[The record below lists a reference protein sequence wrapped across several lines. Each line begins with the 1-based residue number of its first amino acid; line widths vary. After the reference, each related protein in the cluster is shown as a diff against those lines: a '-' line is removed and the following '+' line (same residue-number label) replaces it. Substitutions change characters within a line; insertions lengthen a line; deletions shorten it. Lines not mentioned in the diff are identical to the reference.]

1 MRGADTFTESLF
13 TMRKLEDFVP
23 ARHPLREIRKTANA
37 ALDKLGPV
45 LTAMYAAEIKGGRP
59 SVAPEKL
66 LRAMLLQVL
75 FSVRS
80 ERQLMEQVQY
90 NLLFRWFIGLA
101 MDDAVW
107 VPTVFTK
114 NRERLIEHDA
124 VIKFFN
130 EVVAIAQQ
138 RDLLSGEHFSVD
150 GTLIQAWAGH
160 KSFVPKTDGDNSDNQ
175 GDKGDEGDKPDQ
187 TVKTEKGDGAGTA
200 EGDFKG
206 QRRNNDTH
214 ESKTDGDARL
224 YRKGNTASELRYM
237 GHTLSD
243 NRHGLIAN
251 AMVTKADGHAE
262 REAAKAMIN
271 DARQALGN
279 EECEI
284 TLGADKG
291 YDAKEFIDACQAM
304 KVTPHVAQNKS
315 RRNSAVPDEIAQT
328 EGYAL
333 SQRRR
338 KLIEQG
344 FGWAKTVGSM
354 RQVMVRGLRRVDQMF
369 VLTMAAYNL
378 VRMRSLGQIRPQ
390 AAQ

>member
-23 ARHPLREIRKTANA
+23 AKHPLRAIREMANTA
-37 ALDKLGPV
+37 LVKLGPL
-45 LTAMYAAEIKGGRP
+45 LTGMYEAEVKGGRP
-59 SVAPEKL
+59 SIAPEKL

-75 FSVRS
+75 YSVRS

-90 NLLFRWFIGLA
+90 NLLFRWFIGLS

-114 NRERLIEHDA
+114 NRERLIKHDA

-160 KSFVPKTDGDNSDNQ
+160 KSFVPKDD
-175 GDKGDEGDKPDQ
+175 DQ
-187 TVKTEKGDGAGTA
+187 ANGSG
-200 EGDFKG
+200 GDFKG
-206 QRRNNDTH
+206 QRRSNDTH
-214 ESKTDGDARL
+214 ESKTDGEARL

-251 AMVTKADGHAE
+251 AMVTQADGYAE
-262 REAAKAMIN
+262 REAAKAMIS

-279 EECEI
+279 DDREV

-291 YDAKEFIDACQAM
+291 YDAQEFIDACVAM
-304 KVTPHVAQNKS
+304 KVTPHVAQNKAG
-315 RRNSAVPDEIAQT
+315 RKSAVPDEIAQT

-333 SQRRR
+333 SQRKR

-344 FGWAKTVGSM
+344 FGWAKTVGSI
-354 RQVMVRGLRRVDQMF
+354 RQVMVRGLKRVDQMF
-369 VLTMAAYNL
+369 VLTMTAYNL
-378 VRMRSLGQIRPQ
+378 VRMRSLGQVRLQ
-390 AAQ
+390 GVQ